1 MLDNILKYQKLDAQI
16 KSIESE
22 LSNTEE
28 RKRTRLCLQYLK
40 DTEEKL
46 KKMENDV
53 AEIALRYATLKEQ
66 YDTHGILLTEYLEA
80 VDHVIDEDELNY
92 LKKKYEDLVRSMA
105 TIEKDLQ
112 TITQESTNI
121 SKIFDDCRAKLPS
134 VKKQYAEAKE
144 KFDAIRKQ
152 KEPEISAIQRQKAD
166 LEKQIPEDV
175 LKIYKELREQNISKP
190 FVELEEPNRCAGCRM
205 ELSMGKLSSLESK
218 GYIRCESCH
227 RIIYKSK

>member
-1 MLDNILKYQKLDAQI
+1 MLDKILQYQKLDAQI
-16 KSIESE
+16 KLIESE

-40 DTEEKL
+40 DTEERL

-53 AEIALRYATLKEQ
+53 ADIALKYATLKEQ
-66 YDTHGILLTEYLEA
+66 YDTHSILLKEYIEA

-92 LKKKYEDLVRSMA
+92 LKKKYEDLVRAMSA
-105 TIEKDLQ
+105 IEKDLQ
-112 TITQESTNI
+112 TITQESANI
-121 SKIFDDCRAKLPS
+121 SKMFDECRAKLPS

-144 KFDAIRKQ
+144 KFDAIRKL
-152 KEPEISAIQRQKAD
+152 KEPEISAIQRQKSD

-205 ELSMGKLSSLESK
+205 ELSMGKLSALETK

-227 RIIYKSK
+227 RIIYKLN